1 MTRTT
6 RTTDRARGNPARPP
20 SLLAAAACALLVA
33 CALLAPL
40 AAAPTPARAA
50 KGLEVALQDDAV
62 LVSRSYFDRTKAYG
76 LMRPLHVSRLR
87 FNAVWSALNGEQGDR
102 RSPPS
107 SPAYGF
113 TRLDDAI
120 AVALAQGIKVEL
132 TITGPAPRWATARR
146 KRRGD
151 PVKPAPRRFG
161 RFVRTVVKR
170 YAGRVDVYGVWNEPN
185 HKSWLQPVSRQA
197 ELYRALYAQAF
208 RQIRKLDPKA
218 RVLIGE
224 TAPFA
229 SKKGI
234 ATPPLRFLR
243 QLACVDKGYRP
254 VRRCKP
260 LQADG
265 FAHHPYDFRR
275 PPTKRHPGADNVTIA
290 NLDALTTALDRL
302 ARAGRLAD
310 RKGRGLD
317 LWLTE
322 YGYYARRETGR
333 ERVFPERTRAA
344 YLRQAFTIALR
355 NLRVRSMLQYL
366 LVEYP
371 MGMFR
376 FNTAIVGVDG
386 TPMKPFRSLVAWSR
400 KAARRGDIATPG
412 PAYPAA
418 TASGERRRS
427 R

>member
-1 MTRTT
+1 M
-6 RTTDRARGNPARPP
+6 
-20 SLLAAAACALLVA
+20 A

-107 SPAYGF
+107 SPAYDF

-197 ELYRALYAQAF
+197 ELYRAL
-208 RQIRKLDPKA
+208 
-218 RVLIGE
+218 
-224 TAPFA
+224 
-229 SKKGI
+229 
-234 ATPPLRFLR
+234 
-243 QLACVDKGYRP
+243 
-254 VRRCKP
+254 
-260 LQADG
+260 
-265 FAHHPYDFRR
+265 
-275 PPTKRHPGADNVTIA
+275 
-290 NLDALTTALDRL
+290 
-302 ARAGRLAD
+302 
-310 RKGRGLD
+310 
-317 LWLTE
+317 
-322 YGYYARRETGR
+322 
-333 ERVFPERTRAA
+333 
-344 YLRQAFTIALR
+344 
-355 NLRVRSMLQYL
+355 
-366 LVEYP
+366 
-371 MGMFR
+371 
-376 FNTAIVGVDG
+376 
-386 TPMKPFRSLVAWSR
+386 
-400 KAARRGDIATPG
+400 
-412 PAYPAA
+412 
-418 TASGERRRS
+418 
-427 R
+427 